1 MIDYEQDT
9 GSSAEEHQVYECM
22 NRPPAWR
29 QSWCWREVFIEVL
42 ENSGQTAL

>member
-9 GSSAEEHQVYECM
+9 GSSAEEQQVYECM

-29 QSWCWREVFIEVL
+29 
-42 ENSGQTAL
+42 